1 VSGTLRLEK
10 RHEPS
15 PWLVYALPALALV
28 IGLFLGAIPLAL
40 MGTDP
45 WDAYQEMARGAFGSV
60 YSLSETL
67 VKASPLLLAGLGV
80 GLAFR
85 LGFWNIGAEGQ
96 LYMGAM
102 GGTWVALT
110 YPGLPAPLLQP
121 LMFAMGCL
129 AGASWGLIPAI
140 LRTYW
145 RVNEIITTLM
155 LNYIAILWVDFLV
168 YGPWKDPKAFGFPFT
183 PPLPPTAR
191 LSSMPGS
198 RVHLGLLLGL
208 LAAAGLVILLGRTRL
223 GYEIR
228 IIGLSPEAA
237 RYAGM
242 DLARVTFLVM
252 ALSGGLA
259 ALAGVCEV
267 AGVQG
272 QLKHGL
278 SPGYGYTAIIVA
290 WLAHLN
296 PWATIVVSILLG
308 GLLVGSD
315 MLQIAMN
322 LPVAVAYMLQGLILF
337 SLLSVEFLLSHRLVR
352 KVGR

>member
-1 VSGTLRLEK
+1 VIWRLALE
-10 RHEPS
+10 RRSNPS
-15 PWLVYALPALALV
+15 PRRLYVLPPLAIG
-28 IGLFLGAIPLAL
+28 IGLLLGAIPLWC
-40 MGTDP
+40 MDTHP
-45 WDAYQEMARGAFGSV
+45 WEAYQEMVRGAFGSV

-67 VKASPLLLAGLGV
+67 VKATPLLLAGLGV

-85 LGFWNIGAEGQ
+85 AGFWNIGAEGQ

-110 YPGLPAPLLQP
+110 YPGMPAPLLQP
-121 LMFAMGCL
+121 LMIVAGCS
-129 AGASWGLIPAI
+129 AGAVWGLIPAV
-140 LRTYW
+140 LRVRW
-145 RVNEIITTLM
+145 RVNEVITTLM
-155 LNYIAILWVDFLV
+155 CNYIAILWVDFLV
-168 YGPWKDPKAFGFPFT
+168 YGPWKDPRAFGFPFT
-183 PPLPPTAR
+183 PPLPQTAR
-191 LSSMPGS
+191 LPSLLGE

-208 LAAAGLVILLGRTRL
+208 LAAIGLDVLLKRMRL

-228 IIGLSPEAA
+228 IIGLSPGAA

-242 DLARVTFLVM
+242 NLTRTTLLVM
-252 ALSGGLA
+252 AMNGGLA

-267 AGVQG
+267 AGIQG

-290 WLAHLN
+290 WLAGLD
-296 PWATIVVSILLG
+296 PWATIVVSVLLG

-322 LPVAVAYMLQGLILF
+322 LPVAVAYLLQGLILF
-337 SLLSVEFLLSHRLVR
+337 AVLGVEFLIGYRVVW
-352 KVGR
+352 KGR

>member
-1 VSGTLRLEK
+1 MSWRLALEK
-10 RHEPS
+10 RSAPS
-15 PWLVYALPALALV
+15 PQLLYVSPALAV
-28 IGLFLGAIPLAL
+28 GIGLVLGAIPLWW
-40 MGTDP
+40 MGAQP
-45 WDAYQEMARGAFGSV
+45 WDAYQEMVRAAFGSV

-67 VKASPLLLAGLGV
+67 VKATPLLLAGLGV

-85 LGFWNIGAEGQ
+85 SGFWNIGAEGQ

-102 GGTWVALT
+102 GGTWVALS
-110 YPGLPAPLLQP
+110 YPALPAPLLQP
-121 LMFAMGCL
+121 LMIVAGCL
-129 AGASWGLIPAI
+129 AGAVWGLMAAV
-140 LRTYW
+140 LRVRW

-155 LNYIAILWVDFLV
+155 CNYIAILWVDFLV
-168 YGPWKDPKAFGFPFT
+168 YGPWKDPRAFGFPFT
-183 PPLPPTAR
+183 PPLPQTAR
-191 LSSMPGS
+191 LPSLPGG

-208 LAAAGLVILLGRTRL
+208 LAAIGLAVLLKRTRL

-228 IIGLSPEAA
+228 ILGLSPRAA

-242 DLARVTFLVM
+242 NLTRTTLLVM
-252 ALSGGLA
+252 AMSGGLA

-290 WLAHLN
+290 WLARLD
-296 PWATIVVSILLG
+296 PWATIVVSMLLG

-322 LPVAVAYMLQGLILF
+322 LPVAVAYLLQGLILF
-337 SLLSVEFLLSHRLVR
+337 AVLGVEFLIGYRVVWKR
-352 KVGR
+352 R